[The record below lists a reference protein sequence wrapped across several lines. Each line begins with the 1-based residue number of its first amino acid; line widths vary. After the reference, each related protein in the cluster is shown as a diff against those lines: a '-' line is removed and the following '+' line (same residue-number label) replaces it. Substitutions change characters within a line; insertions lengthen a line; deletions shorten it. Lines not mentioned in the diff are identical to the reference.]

1 MNFSGPEKIELIR
14 KTFPFLE
21 KDLIAEIAEVSAIN
35 ELEHDQSLLG
45 EGDYIK
51 AFPMVLKGSLRV
63 LRLSE
68 DGNEL
73 LLYYLN
79 QGEIC
84 AMALTC
90 CMGLQKSNIKMIA
103 EESSLVLTIPVEKPE
118 KWMSEYR
125 TWKEFMMYSYR
136 KRFDELLDTID
147 SIAFTRLDE
156 RLVRFFEDRYRST
169 GKTIFN
175 GTHLDIALQLNTSR
189 EVISRLL
196 RNLEKNKKIITE
208 RNSIDYTVLIR
219 N

>member
-1 MNFSGPEKIELIR
+1 MSAITDDKTELIR

-21 KDLIAEIAEVSAIN
+21 KDLIEEIGAVSVLHI
-35 ELEHDQSLLG
+35 LEADQSILG

-51 AFPMVLKGSLRV
+51 SFPMVIRGCLRV
-63 LRLSE
+63 VRLSE

-90 CMGLQKSNIKMIA
+90 CMGLQKSNIRMIA
-103 EESSLVLTIPVEKPE
+103 EEDSVVLTIPVDKPE

-136 KRFDELLDTID
+136 KRFDELLETID
-147 SIAFTRLDE
+147 SIAFTKLDD
-156 RLVRFFEDRYRST
+156 RLVRFFEERYRST
-169 GKTIFN
+169 GKTVFP
-175 GTHLDIALQLNTSR
+175 GTHHDIALQLNTSR

-196 RNLEKNKKIITE
+196 RNLERKGLVITE
-208 RNSIDYTVLIR
+208 RNSVDYASLVKK
-219 N
+219 

>member
-1 MNFSGPEKIELIR
+1 MNKTELIR

-21 KDLIAEIAEVSAIN
+21 KDLVSEIAEASQLL
-35 ELEHDQSLLG
+35 ELKPDQSIMG

-51 AFPMVLKGSLRV
+51 SFPMVIEGCLRV
-63 LRLSE
+63 VRLSE

-90 CMGLQKSNIKMIA
+90 CMGLQKSNIKMTA
-103 EESSLVLTIPVEKPE
+103 EEDSLILAIPVDKPE
-118 KWMSEYR
+118 KWMSEYK

-136 KRFDELLDTID
+136 KRFEELLDTID
-147 SIAFTRLDE
+147 SISFTKLDE
-156 RLVRFFEDRYRST
+156 RIIRFFDDRYKST

-175 GTHLDIALQLNTSR
+175 GTHQEIALQLNTSR

-196 RNLEKNKKIITE
+196 RNLEKNNQVVTE
-208 RNSIDYTVLIR
+208 RHSIDYTRLVKK
-219 N
+219 